1 MKNAQTV
8 IKAPEGGQ
16 RHCISRGGVGVPSLS
31 QGDGGTGIGITRRH
45 SKRDRGDGRWAG
57 LALDGGCF
65 LPCTVIC
72 SEWGGKW
79 VLVLGPGFAS
89 AGLLLDWILVSVY
102 VVCMVKVCPLCSTL
116 AAGPGH
122 SRLEAVFRRSTVGR
136 PSRIFFLSSDLGAG
150 GVGRLEEGRNSFPNS
165 G

>member
-16 RHCISRGGVGVPSLS
+16 RHYISRGGVGVPSLS

-57 LALDGGCF
+57 LALDGCF

-72 SEWGGKW
+72 LEWGGKW

-89 AGLLLDWILVSVY
+89 AGLLSDWILVSGY
-102 VVCMVKVCPLCSTL
+102 VVCKCPLCSTL
-116 AAGPGH
+116 AAGTGH

-136 PSRIFFLSSDLGAG
+136 PSRIFFFLSSDLGAR
-150 GVGRLEEGRNSFPNS
+150 GVGRLEESRNSFPSS
-165 G
+165 GWFK